1 GLANALLYHAATRL
15 PGPTPPRWAWPALG
29 IVIYALGTSAVIVSG
44 ASSTVLW
51 WTDAGQASRLLL
63 TWPTWFAL
71 GAPLRVFTEMFAS
84 AALMI
89 VLGWKFAHVRQ
100 AEERRRL
107 RWLFT
112 GCIVA
117 TVPFLLYKAVETFVI
132 ANDPAAM
139 RDSPLRAIVNIA
151 QVLAPIS
158 LAYAIL

>member
-1 GLANALLYHAATRL
+1 
-15 PGPTPPRWAWPALG
+15 
-29 IVIYALGTSAVIVSG
+29 
-44 ASSTVLW
+44 
-51 WTDAGQASRLLL
+51 
-63 TWPTWFAL
+63 
-71 GAPLRVFTEMFAS
+71 TEMFAS
-84 AALMI
+84 AALVI

-117 TVPFLLYKAVETFVI
+117 TVPVLLYKAVERFVI

-139 RDSPLRAIVNIA
+139 RDSPVRAIVNIA

-158 LAYAIL
+158 LAYAILKRQILDISVVVRRGLQYLLARNALTTLSLLPLAGVGYTIVANRDRTVGDALFANPTYLVLTVIALVSLSYRTTLRQ